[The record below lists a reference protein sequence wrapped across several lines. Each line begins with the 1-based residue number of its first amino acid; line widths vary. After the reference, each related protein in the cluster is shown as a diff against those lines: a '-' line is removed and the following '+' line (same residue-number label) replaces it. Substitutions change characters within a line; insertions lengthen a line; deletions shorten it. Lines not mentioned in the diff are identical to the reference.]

1 MTDDPTIQALNQ
13 KMDTILKVL
22 QEFGLNFIQNIGN
35 LKHSISILTTHMENF
50 NESIIYLKGL
60 GIKLEELGR
69 IKQDISSEL
78 KYIESLIKTN
88 QKPISKENNILV
100 PEENNNTL
108 KSIEILNRFRENL
121 TKYTDIKNLCNDLE
135 VIKEDIFK
143 ITGGHRVLF
152 EINNAIKE
160 LKKEMQISEDIIK
173 YLDEKTSFWVN
184 KLNN

>member
-1 MTDDPTIQALNQ
+1 MADDPIIQALNQ

-35 LKHSISILTTHMENF
+35 LKHSISILTTHMENL
-50 NESIIYLKGL
+50 NDAIIYLKGL
-60 GIKLEELGR
+60 GIKIEELSR

-88 QKPISKENNILV
+88 QIPLSKDDNTIVTDIKNDSQKSVQILNKFKEN
-100 PEENNNTL
+100 
-108 KSIEILNRFRENL
+108 LN
-121 TKYTDIKNLCNDLE
+121 KYTDIKNICSDLE
-135 VIKEDIFK
+135 IIKEDIFK

-152 EINNAIKE
+152 EINNTIKE
-160 LKKEMQISEDIIK
+160 LKKETEVTENLIK
-173 YLDEKTSFWVN
+173 ILDEKTSFWVN